1 MARRGQGRPDA
12 VAGGFTIVELLA
24 TLMVVS
30 LLFALV
36 LPNLDALVPS
46 ARLRG
51 SGSRIQSELEWARSE
66 ARIQGKRMA
75 IELDLDRGRW
85 RLVYP
90 PEQRLTRDE
99 DETALAERPDDWSGL
114 DEDVRF
120 AGAGD
125 GKNGLA
131 QKGLYR
137 VVFDEY
143 GFTADQSIVLQRKS
157 EPEHTWTLTVTGLS
171 GKADTFESER
181 GEKPLPQ
188 VVGEGAF

>member
-1 MARRGQGRPDA
+1 MSPRRAKQHRD
-12 VAGGFTIVELLA
+12 AGGFTLVELLA
-24 TLMVVS
+24 TLMVVG

-36 LPNLDALVPS
+36 LPNLGALVPA

-51 SGSRIQSELEWARSE
+51 SGARIRSELEWARSE

-75 IELDLDRGRW
+75 AEFDLDRGIW

-99 DETALAERPDDWSGL
+99 DEDALAERPDDWIEL
-114 DEDVRF
+114 EEDVRF

-137 VVFDEY
+137 LAFDEQ
-143 GFTADQSIVLQRKS
+143 GFTGDQVVILQLKS
-157 EPEHTWTLTVTGLS
+157 DPNHTWTLRINGLTGR
-171 GKADTFESER
+171 ADQFESET
-181 GEKPLPQ
+181 GEKPVPPAL
-188 VVGEGAF
+188 GEGAF